1 MKKLY
6 KLLLGLLVIFM
17 VACTKNPEKNPYI
30 SKEKYSDI
38 EILSVT
44 KDMMYSTVIKINN
57 GKSEESKFN
66 TLENNLLNNVLSTK
80 YKTKTILELVK
91 TISNI
96 LDDTF
101 DVTLKRTTSTD
112 ASILS
117 FIWLEGKV
125 TLNIPVV
132 INGND
137 FKVMEISSQSYE
149 MIKEMEKEKNMS
161 KEEKDEM
168 KNFIYDSSWKPNLIA
183 FGEMIE
189 VDNILSGD
197 TLKYSILTRK
207 DSYEKGFDRNGGETF
222 SQYVERTES
231 EKSQKFSPTLNNIKI
246 VNGTSYYNGDF
257 IKDVE
262 KSVKNRDTRAN
273 KILINYLYELSSNYI
288 IFAHITESIDTL
300 ADTFKEKYSSWGTQE
315 VIKTNKEGQLVYII
329 FAGDDVKNP
338 IAFLVFNLTVENTNN
353 GQKIYANGEN
363 SIIFKGPTSETR
375 FLDIDAIDAL
385 TEEQYD

>member
-1 MKKLY
+1 
-6 KLLLGLLVIFM
+6 M

-96 LDDTF
+96 LDNTF
-101 DVTLKRTTSTD
+101 DVTLKRTISTD

-262 KSVKNRDTRAN
+262 KSVENRDTRAN

-385 TEEQYD
+385 TR

>member
-385 TEEQYD
+385 TR

>member
-101 DVTLKRTTSTD
+101 DVTLKRTISTD

-385 TEEQYD
+385 TR

>member
-101 DVTLKRTTSTD
+101 DVTLKRTISTD

-222 SQYVERTES
+222 SQYVERAES

-385 TEEQYD
+385 TR

>member
-1 MKKLY
+1 
-6 KLLLGLLVIFM
+6 
-17 VACTKNPEKNPYI
+17 
-30 SKEKYSDI
+30 
-38 EILSVT
+38 
-44 KDMMYSTVIKINN
+44 
-57 GKSEESKFN
+57 
-66 TLENNLLNNVLSTK
+66 
-80 YKTKTILELVK
+80 
-91 TISNI
+91 
-96 LDDTF
+96 
-101 DVTLKRTTSTD
+101 
-112 ASILS
+112 
-117 FIWLEGKV
+117 
-125 TLNIPVV
+125 
-132 INGND
+132 
-137 FKVMEISSQSYE
+137 
-149 MIKEMEKEKNMS
+149 
-161 KEEKDEM
+161 M

-300 ADTFKEKYSSWGTQE
+300 EDTFKEKYSSWGTQE

-385 TEEQYD
+385 TR